1 MTIQFKTREEYDQED
16 WARYL
21 QKKRDISEKKRA
33 KFEAEGFKCKVDG
46 CGQSFRDFAEY
57 HEHVNSHKE
66 DNFKAMICD
75 QANCGKKFKHQNDIQ
90 MEQKTSALTCRASEA

>member
-57 HEHVNSHKE
+57 HEHVNTLCIFGGRIRTKNE
-66 DNFKAMICD
+66 
-75 QANCGKKFKHQNDIQ
+75 KKRIFNK
-90 MEQKTSALTCRASEA
+90 LRFF